1 MIRIGKELLLIT
13 LFISVFFTNAYSED
27 PILSF
32 RLVDPDHDKPSSSV
46 RSQAKIDKDRYEY
59 LTKENESY
67 WVDRKIELDIHD
79 LKDAR
84 IKVMTRDA
92 GASQWE
98 YVEVTPET
106 FASLHFPPS
115 SKPCLIDIYF
125 DRQGRKKMA
134 NVTEKNIGRRLAIIF
149 QGRLLM
155 APLIREKIDAEY
167 VTVSSLSFDEAR
179 LLKDAITRSSN
190 K

>member
-1 MIRIGKELLLIT
+1 MFKINRQLFLTIFFVGISLIK
-13 LFISVFFTNAYSED
+13 AYSGD
-27 PILSF
+27 GFLSF
-32 RLVDPDHDKPSSSV
+32 RLVHPDHDKLTSSTQS
-46 RSQAKIDKDRYEY
+46 RAKIDKNRYEY

-79 LKDAR
+79 LKDAK
-84 IKVMTRDA
+84 IKIMKRDA

-98 YVEVTPET
+98 YAEITPET
-106 FASLHFPPS
+106 FVSLHLPPS
-115 SKPCLIDIYF
+115 SKSCLVDIYF

-134 NVTEKNIGRRLAIIF
+134 SVTEKNIGRRLAIVF
-149 QGRLLM
+149 QGKLLV

-167 VTVSSLSFDEAR
+167 VTVGSLSFNEAR
-179 LLKDAITRSSN
+179 LLKDAITGSSN